1 MQLLRMMN
9 KLLDRHPESRQ
20 RMLAWSAPTVV
31 PVWPQVSLILKPKT
45 PKTLNQNTGR
55 CLLLNTGVPHRGDVL
70 RIIQDLLYMRLS
82 GLFK

>member
-31 PVWPQVSLILKPKT
+31 PVWPQVSFNPKYPKILNRKAGACIAELP
-45 PKTLNQNTGR
+45 
-55 CLLLNTGVPHRGDVL
+55 
-70 RIIQDLLYMRLS
+70 
-82 GLFK
+82 F